1 MTRGKRITQLILM
14 FFGIF
19 LILVTYYLYPKLNEK
34 KIVENKNEE
43 QSLIDPSKVKI
54 KKPGDSNYLI
64 GEIVDKIDLDIVN
77 KNLKGVGKKTAEYEG
92 LLLDKDIA
100 NSFENVEYNGVYSLN
115 NDFKVKSKKAY
126 ISNEEP
132 DIVIMQNMKVT
143 IYMND
148 GRIIVITSDKGK
160 YNKVTF
166 DCFFIDNVEASDE
179 EIVIRA
185 QNLDLLATSDIA
197 TVYNDVL
204 LINENGSLKADKVK
218 YDFET
223 KHYHISM
230 FNNEKVKMKLIR

>member
-1 MTRGKRITQLILM
+1 MTRGKRIMQLMLI

-19 LILVTYYLYPKLNEK
+19 LILVTYYFYPKLNEK

-43 QSLIDPSKVKI
+43 QNLIDPNKVKI
-54 KKPGDSNYLI
+54 KEPGDSNFFI
-64 GEIVDKIDLDIVN
+64 GEIVDKIDLDIIN
-77 KNLKGVGKKTAEYEG
+77 KNLKGSGKKTAKYES

-143 IYMND
+143 IHMND
-148 GRIIVITSDKGK
+148 GRIIVITSDKGE
-160 YNKVTF
+160 YNKATF

-179 EIVIRA
+179 ETVIRA
-185 QNLDLLATSDIA
+185 QNLDLLATSDLA

-204 LINENGSLKADKVK
+204 LINESGSLKADKVK

-230 FNNEKVKMKLIR
+230 FNNEKIKMKLIR